1 MKKLN
6 AKQLDF
12 LIEKFFHVESV
23 AGSAQIAR
31 QLLQTG
37 HCIVAGRDRV
47 WRGGVGNF
55 LTASPA
61 KDAIGCTHLSI
72 DVDEFLSSVWAQQ
85 ELSDREQTLR
95 KKIRELQDSL
105 AALRRLMRK

>member
-1 MKKLN
+1 MRKLSTN
-6 AKQLDF
+6 QLDF
-12 LIEKFFHVESV
+12 LVEKFFYVESV

-31 QLLQTG
+31 QLLQNG
-37 HCIVAGRDRV
+37 HCVVAGGGRV
-47 WRGGVGNF
+47 WYGGVGNF
-55 LTASPA
+55 LTAVPA
-61 KDAIGCTHLSI
+61 KDAVGCTHLSI